1 MPKLSAY
8 VHQQAGQLPA
18 APLQAAG
25 AVPPPSGA
33 GTGQSQGQLA
43 QPRSQQLQAVQ
54 QQRAVAAEQQ
64 GLEQLQNAAAAK
76 LQADY
81 AKRLREHGPRTF
93 RWPDGSLRPE
103 RPPPN
108 PHAVVSLTLFPS
120 FSTVNAQ
127 HLPISIRPAFCW
139 ASRLLPAARCPP
151 CPNPRSAP
159 SHTWTALQANRRD
172 WAPLVQHCRTH
183 GGDQTY
189 ERTGASLRYGLGVAH
204 ERHAA
209 HLATV
214 GLQPE
219 ADAQG

>member
-1 MPKLSAY
+1 M
-8 VHQQAGQLPA
+8 
-18 APLQAAG
+18 
-25 AVPPPSGA
+25 PPPSGA

-108 PHAVVSLTLFPS
+108 PHAVVSLTFFQVSPQFAHNICRSHFALPS
-120 FSTVNAQ
+120 AGPRACCQ
-127 HLPISIRPAFCW
+127 
-139 ASRLLPAARCPP
+139 LPAALPASTPALPHPTLGPP
-151 CPNPRSAP
+151 CRPTGGIVRPLCSTAAHTAATERTSERGPRCV
-159 SHTWTALQANRRD
+159 TALG
-172 WAPLVQHCRTH
+172 WPTSSTLPTLPL
-183 GGDQTY
+183 
-189 ERTGASLRYGLGVAH
+189 
-204 ERHAA
+204 
-209 HLATV
+209 
-214 GLQPE
+214 
-219 ADAQG
+219 